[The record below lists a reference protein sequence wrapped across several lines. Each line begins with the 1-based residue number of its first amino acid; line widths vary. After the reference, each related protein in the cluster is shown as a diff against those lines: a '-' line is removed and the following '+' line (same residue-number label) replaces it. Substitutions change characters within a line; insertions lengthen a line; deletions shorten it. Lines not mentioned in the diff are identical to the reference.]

1 MSTEPNTSL
10 PCQFLSDQLDIVTKL
25 LTQCPCSQ
33 CVTTRAKVK
42 AILTIRTTLR
52 HYLKYKTTNAI
63 KSRRPDQLKSIDDKT
78 TDYKFKKWMYYTT
91 NRIIDHQAILNITGL
106 I

>member
-1 MSTEPNTSL
+1 MSIPTNPSL
-10 PCQFLSDQLDIVTKL
+10 PCQFLSDQSDIVTKL
-25 LTQCPCSQ
+25 LTQCPCPQ
-33 CVTTRAKVK
+33 CTTTRTKVK

-52 HYLKYKTTNAI
+52 RYLKYKTTTAI
-63 KSRRPDQLKSIDDKT
+63 KSRRLDQLKSIDDKT

-91 NRIIDHQAILNITGL
+91 NRIIDHQAILNITSL